1 MLWSPVLDPESLTIK
16 IKIKIKIQIII
27 DCSLSSVANQIVDK
41 TNEWLI

>member
-1 MLWSPVLDPESLTIK
+1 MLWSPVLGPESLT